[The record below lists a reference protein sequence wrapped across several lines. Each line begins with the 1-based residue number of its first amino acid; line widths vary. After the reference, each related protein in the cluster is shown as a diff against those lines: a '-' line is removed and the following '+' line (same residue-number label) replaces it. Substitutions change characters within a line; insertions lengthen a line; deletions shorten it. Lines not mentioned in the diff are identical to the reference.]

1 MPVRGAAPNHYNI
14 HDPKA
19 IGRPANVPFRGKNT
33 KRELTQI
40 DPTYKGILENPGPG
54 AYDLAK
60 SSLSGGGATKI
71 SEVCAHSAQHCPR
84 RASRA

>member
-1 MPVRGAAPNHYNI
+1 MLGAVVAARTHCPGWTSIPVHGAAPNHYNI

-40 DPTYKGILENPGPG
+40 DPTY
-54 AYDLAK
+54 
-60 SSLSGGGATKI
+60 
-71 SEVCAHSAQHCPR
+71 
-84 RASRA
+84 